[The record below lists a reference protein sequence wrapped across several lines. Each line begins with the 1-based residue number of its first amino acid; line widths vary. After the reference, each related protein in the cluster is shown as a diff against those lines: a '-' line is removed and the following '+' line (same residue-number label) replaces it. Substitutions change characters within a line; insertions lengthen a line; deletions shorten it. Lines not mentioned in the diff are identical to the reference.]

1 MMQLW
6 FLEIIFFSSFSF
18 FFVLTATKP
27 KAFFRPYCDVCMI
40 QPTVFESVNASRWA
54 AEVFRLL
61 RTWPTIPETEFN
73 FQEQKLTPSLPM
85 PHLQGAM
92 AMVNKSLMGLAS
104 VAGVTA
110 TQMDQS
116 GLKSALTSLTNWT
129 LSMAFPEVSM
139 WVWHPSA
146 RRGW

>member
-1 MMQLW
+1 
-6 FLEIIFFSSFSF
+6 
-18 FFVLTATKP
+18 
-27 KAFFRPYCDVCMI
+27 
-40 QPTVFESVNASRWA
+40 
-54 AEVFRLL
+54 
-61 RTWPTIPETEFN
+61 
-73 FQEQKLTPSLPM
+73 M

-110 TQMDQS
+110 TQTDQS

-139 WVWHPSA
+139 
-146 RRGW
+146 